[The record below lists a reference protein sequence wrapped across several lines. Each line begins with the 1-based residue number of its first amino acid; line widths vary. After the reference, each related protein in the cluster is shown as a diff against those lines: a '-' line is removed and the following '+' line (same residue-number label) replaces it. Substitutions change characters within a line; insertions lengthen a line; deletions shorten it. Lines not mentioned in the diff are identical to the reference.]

1 MKHIIITLMVF
12 VLPFAVVS
20 CNQDSK
26 PQKKNK
32 TNLKQVIKSNTIYS
46 SVNWISTEELDKK
59 MAQSPKKVLIL
70 FTKKGC
76 PYCKEMKESTLIDP
90 EIIKLI
96 NDNFYAVMLDG
107 KSKEPIVFRGQT
119 YVNDHP
125 NPEDAPWRHNL
136 FAELVEPYKGGYYW
150 PSTVFLNSD
159 FSMIRSFPGVQK
171 PPQFKRLLMS
181 IIKS

>member
-1 MKHIIITLMVF
+1 MKHTIITLMVF

-20 CNQDSK
+20 CNQETKSK
-26 PQKKNK
+26 NKK
-32 TNLKQVIKSNTIYS
+32 TNLKQVIKKNTLYS
-46 SVNWISTEELDKK
+46 SINWINTEELDAK

-76 PYCKEMKESTLIDP
+76 PYCKEMKESTLIDQ

-107 KSKEPIVFRGQT
+107 KSKDPIIFKGIT

-150 PSTVFLNSD
+150 PSTVFLNPDYS
-159 FSMIRSFPGVQK
+159 IIKSFPGAQK

-181 IIKS
+181 ILR